1 MLQTYASVGAISQP
15 KSVESRQCLKKNL
28 LTRDAFYK
36 AARVHPASRYRGDA
50 VARVWLRCKVRTSDH
65 AWLRRSRQPTRI
77 GLVFLLP
84 GPLAPRLHQWD
95 AFRNALGEQARATWK
110 AGTSP

>member
-1 MLQTYASVGAISQP
+1 VSCCKHTHRSEPFRSQKVLNP
-15 KSVESRQCLKKNL
+15 ANVKNL